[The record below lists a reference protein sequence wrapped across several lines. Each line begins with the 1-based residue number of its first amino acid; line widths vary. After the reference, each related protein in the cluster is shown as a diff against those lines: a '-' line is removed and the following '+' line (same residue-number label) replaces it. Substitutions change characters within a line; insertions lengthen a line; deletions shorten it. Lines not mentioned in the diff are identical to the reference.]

1 MKTKIIAILSVVTIA
16 AAQTSITYVNPGS
29 SPDATDGDTIR
40 NAFIKCNNDFTFI
53 GGQLSTLNDSLAGL
67 ETTYDFNGMALLV
80 GLNVTNYVRYAV
92 GTNTVGFLG
101 CLNTESN
108 VLQSDITALTNN
120 VDALW
125 GIIGG
130 DGSGLV
136 MPTVATPA
144 PFPWGPEDA
153 PWGPPTALVDYGS
166 QMCFD
171 SYKVPGQGG
180 PGYGWTTGIR
190 SDGFGTLSAYQFQG
204 NLVDAAGNGNWAI
217 TDVNQDT
224 VNTPY
229 GGVPPV
235 DITGFVPVSQNNGS
249 WLWTAP
255 SSLTFLD
262 MSFENGAIYSYA
274 NAGAT
279 YMVVGGSFQASYLS
293 DSYSSTPAAGMVAT
307 SVGTD
312 GTWQW
317 QVPASGG
324 SSLGN
329 WSASGDTLQDPSDG
343 SGAQIQYDSGYNQLM
358 LNVGGS
364 YVAVQPEYFCFNAWG
379 AGTISGGQGNGILIN
394 GAGNPLL
401 ITDTGGNDLFVSSS
415 GWVGIGNNS
424 PNYTLDV
431 TGSVGNSAAG
441 NWSVD
446 DTGSGIFSDV
456 SVGQA
461 STPGVGFALN
471 RNAATGAIFNGSGY
485 AAQFTVNPNYIAA
498 PSFSMQCYDG
508 SGNYINDAFTVN
520 LATAQMGVNQINPA
534 YTLDV
539 NGSFGADSGNFF
551 SDGSGNVTAVS
562 VRANLLDMNGSDAY
576 GYPGYVPT
584 ANGDGTWTWQT
595 PTTGMVSGGGGGSGG
610 TMNFDGGNITSDGG
624 GDVTIGGTA
633 SFMGGQ
639 TVIDYGSGGVQLK
652 INGGS
657 GYQSGG
663 AQIDVA
669 GTVCMTAGGEVDVG
683 NGGGFTD
690 PSPGYGYDLK
700 CGGTQ
705 GGITSIGRINANG
718 GYLINNQTFVDG
730 SGNVTAASVQSPQLR
745 DSTSSSGAG
754 SQVATA
760 QGDGTWAWQTPPP
773 PQTVFTNARGAR
785 FGLMVNATTNG
796 FIFVPLP

>member
-1 MKTKIIAILSVVTIA
+1 MAS
-16 AAQTSITYVNPGS
+16 AQAGITYVNPGS

-40 NAFIKCNNDFTFI
+40 NAFITCNNDFTYI
-53 GGQLSTLNDSLAGL
+53 GGQLSTLNNSLAALG
-67 ETTYDFNGMALLV
+67 TTYDADGMALLV

-101 CLNTESN
+101 CLNVESN
-108 VLQSDITALTNN
+108 VLQGDITALTNN

-180 PGYGWTTGIR
+180 PGYGWTTGVR
-190 SDGFGTLSAYQFQG
+190 SDGFGTLTAYQFQG

-235 DITGFVPVSQNNGS
+235 DITGFVPVSQNNGT
-249 WLWTAP
+249 WFWTAP
-255 SSLTFLD
+255 SSLTFLH
-262 MSFENGAIYSYA
+262 MAFESGAIYSYV
-274 NAGAT
+274 NAGTT
-279 YMVVGGSFQASYLS
+279 YMVVGGNLQASYLS
-293 DSYSSTPAAGMVAT
+293 DSYNSTPASGMVAT

-317 QVPASGG
+317 MTPPTLPTMLNLDGG
-324 SSLGN
+324 
-329 WSASGDTLQDPSDG
+329 TITSDG
-343 SGAQIQYDSGYNQLM
+343 SGDA
-358 LNVGGS
+358 
-364 YVAVQPEYFCFNAWG
+364 
-379 AGTISGGQGNGILIN
+379 T
-394 GAGNPLL
+394 
-401 ITDTGGNDLFVSSS
+401 FVSIYAQQLKDSS
-415 GWVGIGNNS
+415 SW
-424 PNYTLDV
+424 
-431 TGSVGNSAAG
+431 TGSAG
-441 NWSVD
+441 YYA
-446 DTGSGIFSDV
+446 
-456 SVGQA
+456 QA
-461 STPGVGFALN
+461 
-471 RNAATGAIFNGSGY
+471 NGSGGWAWTEWPY
-485 AAQFTVNPNYIAA
+485 TL
-498 PSFSMQCYDG
+498 SYDG
-508 SGNYINDAFTVN
+508 
-520 LATAQMGVNQINPA
+520 
-534 YTLDV
+534 
-539 NGSFGADSGNFF
+539 GAVY
-551 SDGSGNVTAVS
+551 SDGSGNLYATALKAELWDS
-562 VRANLLDMNGSDAY
+562 
-576 GYPGYVPT
+576 GYSSGGGGQIPT

-595 PTTGMVSGGGGGSGG
+595 PTAGMVSGGSGG

-690 PSPGYGYDLK
+690 PSPGYGYDVK

-718 GYLINNQTFVDG
+718 GYLINNQTLVDG
-730 SGNVTAASVQSPQLR
+730 SRNVTAASVQAPQLR
-745 DSTSSSGAG
+745 DNNSSSGAKG
-754 SQVATA
+754 QVATA
-760 QGDGTWAWQTPPP
+760 QGNGTWLWQVPNI
-773 PQTVFTNARGAR
+773 FTNAHGAR
-785 FGLMVNATTNG
+785 FALVVNATTNG
-796 FIFVPLP
+796 FVFVPQ